1 MSLKLKFLYISKSK
15 QNVFSTDNESIVP
28 LIYIIILDMLS
39 REIYKVLEVPIPMN
53 VIADEWLTV
62 RLMPH

>member
-1 MSLKLKFLYISKSK
+1 MLKNSKFHKGLYHFFIPLFQKSK

-53 VIADEWLTV
+53 VCLD
-62 RLMPH
+62 